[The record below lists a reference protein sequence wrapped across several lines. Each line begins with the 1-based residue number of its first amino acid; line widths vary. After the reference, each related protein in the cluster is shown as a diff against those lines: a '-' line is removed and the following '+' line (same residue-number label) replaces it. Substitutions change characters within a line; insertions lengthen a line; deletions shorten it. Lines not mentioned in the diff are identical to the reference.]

1 LSNSRRVA
9 LVTGNGPMASST
21 AHDIE
26 ESLTGQ
32 GFAVTCLDQARDLV
46 SRLVEIGPDVVLNAG
61 SQAGDGRLQGVC
73 ELLRLRYTHSSVA
86 ASALAADRHLS
97 KMLFKSAGLPVTD
110 HVLVG
115 RAEAAASHVLAPPY
129 IAKSR
134 HIRTGSAP
142 IVIRHVENPPPE
154 AILAEGWATSEEVM
168 VERFLPGMTLRAF
181 IMGDVLLG
189 ISATTDA
196 TKDRVAETVIPA
208 PVSPKIYEDC
218 TRLAL
223 RAHSVLGCRGVTAL
237 ALRFNDRQGF
247 GEPVVLG
254 LDVQPDLS
262 RTAPLAQI
270 AARAGHSYDEFL
282 RWIVEDASCDR
293 VG

>member
-1 LSNSRRVA
+1 LSNSRRIA
-9 LVTGNGPMASST
+9 LVSGSGPKASTT
-21 AHDIE
+21 ARDIE

-32 GFAVTCLDQARDLV
+32 GFAVTLLHETQGLV
-46 SRLVEIGPDVVLNAG
+46 SHLAETRPDVVFNAG
-61 SQAGDGRLQGVC
+61 AELGDGRLQGVC
-73 ELLRLRYTHSSVA
+73 DLLRLPYTHSSVA

-97 KMLFKSAGLPVTD
+97 KMLFKAAGLPVTD
-110 HVLVG
+110 HVLVD
-115 RAEAAASHVLAPPY
+115 RAEAAAGHVLAPPY
-129 IAKSR
+129 IAKPR
-134 HIRTGSAP
+134 RAGTGGAP
-142 IVIRHVENPPPE
+142 IIVRHPEDPPPE
-154 AILAEGWATSEEVM
+154 ALLAETWATSEEVM
-168 VERFLPGMTLRAF
+168 VERFLPGMTLGAF

-189 ISATTDA
+189 ISAVTNA

-208 PVSPKIYEDC
+208 PISPKIYEDC

-247 GEPVVLG
+247 GGPVVLS
-254 LDVQPDLS
+254 LEVQPDLS

-270 AARAGHSYDEFL
+270 AARAGHSFDEFL